1 MTHSFKYH
9 DKYTVLV
16 GNLIVL
22 RYFYYKTEQIANFR
36 KSACLSQYT

>member
-9 DKYTVLV
+9 DKCTVLV

-22 RYFYYKTEQIANFR
+22 RYFFYKTEQIDNFR